1 MSALSDAPGNM
12 NLKRGLSNTV
22 IPIADDPKGM
32 NKARGRWGSM
42 PRTTLNVPRSTW
54 PWLLLALVALGTP
67 AHCGLN
73 NELLLKTYG
82 PFLNNYK
89 GSGKR

>member
-1 MSALSDAPGNM
+1 MSALSDAPSNM
-12 NLKRGLSNTV
+12 NLKRGLSTTV

-42 PRTTLNVPRSTW
+42 ARTTLYVPRSTW
-54 PWLLLALVALGTP
+54 PWLLLTLVALGTH

-73 NELLLKTYG
+73 NELLFENIRRLFG
-82 PFLNNYK
+82 WLQ
-89 GSGKR
+89 RER